1 MMVSHFI
8 KSKTKAL
15 TWINTAVY
23 DLTSCQCCDLSSH
36 CALPCLHSG
45 LLSVP
50 RICQTCSLFRLLYRW
65 FPFPRTL
72 SAQKFAWLASSF
84 SSSFCLNVNLV
95 ETFQTIPLKIAT
107 FQELSIALIPLILWF
122 HFIALTISFPHH
134 HYNIS

>member
-1 MMVSHFI
+1 MMVSRFI

-15 TWINTAVY
+15 TWINTALY

-36 CALPCLHSG
+36 CAPPCLHSG

-50 RICQTCSLFRLLYRW
+50 RICQTCSLFRLCTGGSL
-65 FPFPRTL
+65 FLELFLPRNL
-72 SAQKFAWLASSF
+72 HGLLPHFLP
-84 SSSFCLNVNLV
+84 SFCLNVILV

-122 HFIALTISFPHH
+122 HFIALMISFPHH
-134 HYNIS
+134 H